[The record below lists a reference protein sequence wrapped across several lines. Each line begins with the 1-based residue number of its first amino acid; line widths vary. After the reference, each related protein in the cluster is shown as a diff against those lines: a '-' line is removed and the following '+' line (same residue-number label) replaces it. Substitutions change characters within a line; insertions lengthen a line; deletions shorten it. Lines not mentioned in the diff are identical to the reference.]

1 MLGRLRRLAGR
12 VWQVLSPARQKLG
25 RVWRMTTVELAKLS
39 RQWFVWVCL
48 AVAAWLALAGVAL
61 TPREIEG
68 YWRRTGFDY
77 LAQGVAAAYLLLPM
91 MLVVLGSRSVSAEAS
106 NGTLRTVLTRPLT
119 RAEFVLAKIAALVV
133 LTLVFYLVTLLA
145 AEAFAWF
152 RAEKFRPLY
161 PTYPGGGG
169 REIPSQTPARE
180 LPDLAAHTV
189 KNLSLLYLPLLSAA
203 IFGLFISVLFNNEG
217 VSVSVSAIAYLP
229 YAMCAGFHPEYFK
242 GMATTRVARWLPQY
256 WSVEPLYKLKQF
268 VEGYS
273 HGFLWDTTDLA
284 RAVLVPLLFV
294 VVFSAASVAVFARRD
309 ILV

>member
-1 MLGRLRRLAGR
+1 MT
-12 VWQVLSPARQKLG
+12 G

-48 AVAAWLALAGVAL
+48 AATILLAILGVRL
-61 TPREIEG
+61 TSSELEG

-77 LAQGVAAAYLLLPM
+77 LGQGVAAAYLLLPM

-106 NGTLRTVLTRPLT
+106 SGTLRTLLTRPLT
-119 RAEFVLAKIAALVV
+119 RAEFVLAKIASLVV
-133 LTLVFYLVTLLA
+133 LTLVFYVVALLA
-145 AEAFAWF
+145 AEACAWY
-152 RAEKFRPLY
+152 RAERFRPLF

-169 REIPSQTPARE
+169 REIPSQTPSRGI
-180 LPDLAAHTV
+180 PDLVAHTV

-203 IFGLFISVLFNNEG
+203 LLGLFVSVLFNNEG
-217 VSVSVSAIAYLP
+217 VSVSVSAIVYLP

-242 GMATTRVARWLPQY
+242 GMAPTRVAKWLPQY
-256 WSVEPLYKLKQF
+256 WSVEPLYKLRQF

-273 HGFLWDTTDLA
+273 HGFLWDPADVW
-284 RAVLVPLLFV
+284 RAVLVPLVCV
-294 VVFSAASVAVFARRD
+294 VVLAVASVAVFVRRD

>member
-1 MLGRLRRLAGR
+1 M
-12 VWQVLSPARQKLG
+12 LG

-39 RQWFVWVCL
+39 RQWFVWISLGVT
-48 AVAAWLALAGVAL
+48 VWLALIGVLL
-61 TPREIEG
+61 TSSDIEG

-77 LAQGVAAAYLLLPM
+77 LAQGVAASYLLLPM

-106 NGTLRTVLTRPLT
+106 SGTLRTVLTRPLT

-145 AEAFAWF
+145 AETFAWL
-152 RAEKFRPLY
+152 RADKFRPLY

-169 REIPSQTPARE
+169 REIPSQTPARTIS
-180 LPDLAAHTV
+180 DLAAHTAQ
-189 KNLSLLYLPLLSAA
+189 NLSLLYLPLLSAA
-203 IFGLFISVLFNNEG
+203 ILGLFVSVLFNNEG

-242 GMATTRVARWLPQY
+242 GMAPTHVAKWLPQY
-256 WSVEPLYKLKQF
+256 WSVEPLYKLKQY

-273 HGFLWDTTDLA
+273 HGFLWDTTDIA
-284 RAVLVPLLFV
+284 RAVLVPLLYI
-294 VVFSAASVAVFARRD
+294 VVFSAASVAVFAKRD

>member
-1 MLGRLRRLAGR
+1 M
-12 VWQVLSPARQKLG
+12 LG

-39 RQWFVWVCL
+39 RQWFVWISMGVT
-48 AVAAWLALAGVAL
+48 VWLALIGVFL
-61 TPREIEG
+61 TSSDIEG

-77 LAQGVAAAYLLLPM
+77 LAQGVAASYLLLPM

-106 NGTLRTVLTRPLT
+106 SGTLRTVLTRPLT

-145 AEAFAWF
+145 AETFAWL
-152 RAEKFRPLY
+152 RADKFRPLY

-169 REIPSQTPARE
+169 REIPSQTPART
-180 LPDLAAHTV
+180 LPDLAAHSA

-203 IFGLFISVLFNNEG
+203 ILGLFVSVLFNNEG

-242 GMATTRVARWLPQY
+242 GMAPTHVAKWLPQY
-256 WSVEPLYKLKQF
+256 WSVEPLYKLKQY

-273 HGFLWDTTDLA
+273 HGFLWDTTDVA
-284 RAVLVPLLFV
+284 RAVLVPLLYIV
-294 VVFSAASVAVFARRD
+294 IFSAASVAVFAKRD

>member
-1 MLGRLRRLAGR
+1 M
-12 VWQVLSPARQKLG
+12 LG

-39 RQWFVWVCL
+39 RQWFVWISLGVT
-48 AVAAWLALAGVAL
+48 VWLALIGVLL
-61 TPREIEG
+61 TSSDIEG

-77 LAQGVAAAYLLLPM
+77 LAQGVAASYLLLPM

-106 NGTLRTVLTRPLT
+106 SGTLRTVLTRPLT

-145 AEAFAWF
+145 AETFAWL
-152 RAEKFRPLY
+152 RADKFRPLY

-169 REIPSQTPARE
+169 REIPSQTPARTIA
-180 LPDLAAHTV
+180 DLAAHAA

-203 IFGLFISVLFNNEG
+203 ILGLFVSVLFNNEG

-242 GMATTRVARWLPQY
+242 GMAPTHVAKWLPQY
-256 WSVEPLYKLKQF
+256 WSVEPLYKLKQY

-273 HGFLWDTTDLA
+273 HGFLWDPTDVA
-284 RAVLVPLLFV
+284 RAVLVPLLYI
-294 VVFSAASVAVFARRD
+294 VVFSAASVAVFAKRD

>member
-1 MLGRLRRLAGR
+1 MA
-12 VWQVLSPARQKLG
+12 G

-48 AVAAWLALAGVAL
+48 GAAVLLAFLGVYVASSA
-61 TPREIEG
+61 IEG

-106 NGTLRTVLTRPLT
+106 SGTLRTVLTRPLT

-145 AEAFAWF
+145 AEACAWWRADRF
-152 RAEKFRPLY
+152 RALY

-169 REIPSQTPARE
+169 REIASQTPSRTV
-180 LPDLAAHTV
+180 PDLAAHTA

-203 IFGLFISVLFNNEG
+203 ILGLFVSVLFNNEG
-217 VSVSVSAIAYLP
+217 VSVSVSAIVYLP
-229 YAMCAGFHPEYFK
+229 YGMCAGFHPEYFK
-242 GMATTRVARWLPQY
+242 AMAPTRAAKWLPQY

-273 HGFLWDTTDLA
+273 HGFLWDPSDVL
-284 RAVLVPLLFV
+284 RAVWVPLLFIV
-294 VVFSAASVAVFARRD
+294 VLAAASVAVFARRD

>member
-1 MLGRLRRLAGR
+1 MA
-12 VWQVLSPARQKLG
+12 G

-39 RQWFVWVCL
+39 RQWF
-48 AVAAWLALAGVAL
+48 AWISLGVTVLLGLIGVLL
-61 TPREIEG
+61 TPREIDG

-77 LAQGVAAAYLLLPM
+77 LAQGVAASYLLLPM
-91 MLVVLGSRSVSAEAS
+91 MLVVLGSRSVSSEAS
-106 NGTLRTVLTRPLT
+106 SGTLRTVLTRPLT

-145 AEAFAWF
+145 AESFAWL
-152 RAEKFRPLY
+152 RADRFRPLF

-169 REIPSQTPARE
+169 REIPSQTPART
-180 LPDLAAHTV
+180 LPDLATHAA

-203 IFGLFISVLFNNEG
+203 ILGLFVSVLFNNEG

-242 GMATTRVARWLPQY
+242 GMAPTRVAKWLPQF
-256 WSVEPLYKLKQF
+256 WSVEPLYKLKQY

-273 HGFLWDTTDLA
+273 HGFLWDTTDVA
-284 RAVLVPLLFV
+284 RAVLVPLLYIV
-294 VVFSAASVAVFARRD
+294 IFSAASVAVFARRD